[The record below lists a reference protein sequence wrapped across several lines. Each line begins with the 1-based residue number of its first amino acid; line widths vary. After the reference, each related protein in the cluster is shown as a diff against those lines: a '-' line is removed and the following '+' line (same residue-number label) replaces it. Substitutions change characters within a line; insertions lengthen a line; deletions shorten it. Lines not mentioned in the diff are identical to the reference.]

1 MPDPALEMILRR
13 DRTIV
18 AVSLVAL
25 TVLAWL
31 YLLSLAQTMGPAMG
45 PGISSMP
52 ADGMGGMSGMVGM
65 EMPGTARSMA
75 AAPVWSAGDAAF
87 VLAMW
92 CMMMVGMMLPSAA
105 PMILLYARVGRHA
118 AAQGA
123 PFAATGI
130 FAAGYL
136 AVWFLFSLAAT
147 AGQWALDRAL
157 LLTPMMESG
166 STLLNGTLLIA
177 AGLYQWTPLKHA
189 CLSKCRAPVVFLHE
203 AGGFRRDPAGAFA
216 MGMRHGAYCVGC
228 CWPLML
234 LLFVGGVMNI
244 LWIAAIA
251 ILVLAEK
258 VMPGGDRIGRIA
270 GALLV
275 GAGVWFIV
283 RGLQ

>member
-1 MPDPALEMILRR
+1 M
-13 DRTIV
+13 
-18 AVSLVAL
+18 AL

-31 YLLSLAQTMGPAMG
+31 YLLSLAQTMGPPMG

-52 ADGMGGMSGMVGM
+52 AAGMGGMSAMDDMAGMVGM
-65 EMPGTARSMA
+65 EMPGASESMA

-166 STLLNGTLLIA
+166 STLLNGSLLIA

-189 CLSKCRAPVVFLHE
+189 CLSKCRAPV
-203 AGGFRRDPAGAFA
+203 
-216 MGMRHGAYCVGC
+216 
-228 CWPLML
+228 
-234 LLFVGGVMNI
+234 
-244 LWIAAIA
+244 
-251 ILVLAEK
+251 
-258 VMPGGDRIGRIA
+258 
-270 GALLV
+270 
-275 GAGVWFIV
+275 
-283 RGLQ
+283 